1 MQACQGHRLQWL
13 VAVAHEDLRREHVV
27 EGSSDRSFGWVF
39 AAVFTLIAVWPSWHG
54 EPPRWWAGG
63 LAAVF
68 ALIVL
73 LRPGLL
79 APLNRQWTKLGVL
92 LAKVVSPVALG
103 LLFYGVIAPV
113 GIVMRLVGKDPLR
126 LKFDRATDSYW
137 IQREPPGPQP
147 DSMSNQF

>member
-1 MQACQGHRLQWL
+1 
-13 VAVAHEDLRREHVV
+13 V
-27 EGSSDRSFGWVF
+27 
-39 AAVFTLIAVWPSWHG
+39 
-54 EPPRWWAGG
+54 
-63 LAAVF
+63 AAVF

-103 LLFYGVIAPV
+103 LLFYGVIAPI

-126 LKFDRATDSYW
+126 LKLDRATDSYW
-137 IQREPPGPQP
+137 IRRTPPGPQP
-147 DSMSNQF
+147 DSMNNQF